1 MKRQALTLT
10 ILLFFSVLTFGQP
23 ATIVSGPMPGHSTM
37 RMVKVWLQTSQPTAV
52 QIEYK
57 AQEDAIDSWQ
67 QSEVIQTQSE
77 TENIAIFE
85 LDTEPGITYNYRVLL
100 DGVPADLENQL
111 NFKSQTLWQYRTD
124 PPAFTFGLGS
134 CTYINEP
141 PYERPGKLYGDN
153 LDIFRTMNNEAMD
166 FFLWM
171 GDNIYL
177 REVDYDS
184 KAGILKRYNHM
195 KQQPELQSFFQG
207 RHHYAIWDDHDFG
220 PNDSDRS
227 YILKEDALDAFEL
240 YWANP
245 GYGLTKGRDGICSN
259 FKWNDC
265 EFFLLDNRYFRS
277 PNKRKNTDHTILG
290 QEQLE
295 WLLDALAY
303 SNSSFKFVVI
313 GGQVLNTAAVFEN
326 YANTHAEERDYL
338 IKSIQQEGIKN
349 VIFLNGDRHHTELSM
364 LDEEGLPVMY
374 DFTVSPL
381 TSSAYDALDE
391 PNHNRVKGTHVADHN
406 YGLIEVSGPFRDRTL
421 KFIIKDKTGQLL
433 WEYSIQQQ

>member
-1 MKRQALTLT
+1 
-10 ILLFFSVLTFGQP
+10 
-23 ATIVSGPMPGHSTM
+23 MPGHSTM

-57 AQEDAIDSWQ
+57 AQDDSMDSWQ
-67 QSEVIQTQSE
+67 QSEIIQTQNKF
-77 TENIAIFE
+77 ENVALFE
-85 LDTEPGITYNYRVLL
+85 LDTEPGITYTYRVLL
-100 DGVPADLENQL
+100 DGVPADIENQL

-134 CTYINEP
+134 CTYINET
-141 PYERPGKLYGDN
+141 PYERPGKLYGAN
-153 LDIFRTMNNEAMD
+153 LDIFSIMNNEPMD

-195 KQQPELQSFFQG
+195 KQQPELQAFFQG

-240 YWANP
+240 FWANP
-245 GYGLTKGRDGICSN
+245 GYGLTNERDGICSN

-290 QEQLE
+290 TEQLE
-295 WLLDALAY
+295 WLLDALSY

-326 YANTHAEERDYL
+326 YANTHAEERAYL
-338 IKSIQQEGIKN
+338 IESIQQEGIKN

-364 LDEEGLPVMY
+364 LDKEGSPVIY

-381 TSSAYDALDE
+381 TSAAYDALDE
-391 PNHNRVKGTHVADHN
+391 PNDNRVKGTHVADHN
-406 YGLIEVSGPFRDRTL
+406 YGLIEVSGSFRARTL
-421 KFIIKDKTGQLL
+421 KFIINDKTGQLL
-433 WEYSIQQQ
+433 WEHSIQQQ

>member
-10 ILLFFSVLTFGQP
+10 ILLFFTCLIFGQP

-57 AQEDAIDSWQ
+57 AQDDSMDSWQ
-67 QSEVIQTQSE
+67 QSEIIQTQNKF
-77 TENIAIFE
+77 ENVALFE
-85 LDTEPGITYNYRVLL
+85 LDTEPGITYTYRVLL
-100 DGVPADLENQL
+100 DGVPADIENQL

-134 CTYINEP
+134 CTYINET
-141 PYERPGKLYGDN
+141 PYERPGKLYGAN
-153 LDIFRTMNNEAMD
+153 LDIFSIMNNEPMD

-195 KQQPELQSFFQG
+195 KQQPELQAFFQG

-240 YWANP
+240 FWANP
-245 GYGLTKGRDGICSN
+245 GYGLTNERDGICSN

-290 QEQLE
+290 TEQLE
-295 WLLDALAY
+295 WLLDALSY

-326 YANTHAEERDYL
+326 YANTHAEERAYL
-338 IKSIQQEGIKN
+338 IESIQQEGIKN

-364 LDEEGLPVMY
+364 LDKEGSPVIY

-381 TSSAYDALDE
+381 TSAAYDALDE
-391 PNHNRVKGTHVADHN
+391 PNDNRVKGTHVADHN
-406 YGLIEVSGPFRDRTL
+406 YGLIEVSGSFRARTL
-421 KFIIKDKTGQLL
+421 KFIINDKTGQLL
-433 WEYSIQQQ
+433 WEHSIQQQ